1 MAGTGLGL
9 FLPSETA
16 YKDPGR
22 FRDVLEAEGS
32 KEAKYLASMDQFF
45 AQLEESQRQF
55 DITTEQR
62 QEFFEEEMAWNRE
75 EQEAMLEYEYWA
87 KEQDVGVAERGQDV
101 QRYDYQSQ
109 ANVGMAGVGAQMAK
123 VAAERERTA
132 SQYDIASR
140 ELEQTAGVNAFY
152 QNLYRGKERREQET
166 HDVAR
171 AGIASLSV
179 GTYGGYGDYDFG
191 DIYSSRDSSGSL
203 SFSNTPTQEEY
214 NPKDWENTLW

>member
-55 DITTEQR
+55 DVTTEQK
-62 QEFFEEEMAWNRE
+62 QEFFETELAWEREKSAEELAFSR
-75 EQEAMLEYEYWA
+75 WA
-87 KEQDVGVAERGQDV
+87 KEEDIELGERQIGAQRAGQ
-101 QRYDYQSQ
+101 QLSYD
-109 ANVGMAGVGAQMAK
+109 VGMAK
-123 VAAERERTA
+123 VEAGRERTGME
-132 SQYDIASR
+132 Y
-140 ELEQTAGVNAFY
+140 ELGARGLEMAEDVNAFY
-152 QNLYRGKERREQET
+152 RSLYQAKERRAQET

-171 AGIASLSV
+171 TGIFGITKPTPEVAPFTESW
-179 GTYGGYGDYDFG
+179 G
-191 DIYSSRDSSGSL
+191 DIYGGREEDGAL
-203 SFSNTPTQEEY
+203 SFSNVATRTDESP
-214 NPKDWENTLW
+214 DWYDPQHWEDTLW